1 MSEMTT
7 NPSTS
12 ATREYVSNKMNATAI
27 DKMIGEPTLVTYRI
41 LFDQLAMSASSV
53 KTNQWG
59 GRHGHL
65 PLLVSDAQF
74 VTITGI
80 ATAVTTKRIKP
91 ARVDPRINGNT
102 SNYDR
107 LRYTREQDEKILD
120 WYTQEEVDDT
130 LKNLI
135 INAVD
140 PQYIE
145 ELKQDYVGY
154 ANETA
159 KTMLSHI
166 KNTWCKIT
174 TREKGVAQRALREP
188 WNLVED
194 ITAYERALDKNQIT
208 CLELGVPINDSD
220 KVQIYI
226 ENMYACDMFDEKE
239 MTEWEDEPEANK
251 TWALAKTYFGTLYKK
266 RKKYHS
272 DMKAR
277 GAGFESANS
286 LAQSSRYSSAS
297 SIGGGATVIS
307 ATSTFGKDTATP
319 PGKTDLVEYS
329 DSLEDSLTEAKEYA
343 AALESKAEATQSALM
358 AKIELA
364 MDQNTKL
371 LALMANGGFS
381 SPKNDGE
388 SDEQRRRDGRRGK
401 KEPRICNNC
410 KEECYHE
417 DDQCFKLEKNKA
429 KRPKWYIRKHGE

>member
-27 DKMIGEPTLVTYRI
+27 DKMIGEPTLITYRI
-41 LFDQLAMSASSV
+41 LFDQLAMSASLV

-91 ARVDPRINGNT
+91 ARVDPRINRNT

-120 WYTQEEVDDT
+120 WYTQEEVDET
-130 LKNLI
+130 LKTLI

-154 ANETA
+154 ANEIA

-174 TREKGVAQRALREP
+174 TRKKGVAQRALREP

-208 CLELGVPINDSD
+208 CLELGDPINDSD
-220 KVQIYI
+220 KVQ
-226 ENMYACDMFDEKE
+226 CS
-239 MTEWEDEPEANK
+239 T
-251 TWALAKTYFGTLYKK
+251 K
-266 RKKYHS
+266 RK
-272 DMKAR
+272 
-277 GAGFESANS
+277 
-286 LAQSSRYSSAS
+286 
-297 SIGGGATVIS
+297 
-307 ATSTFGKDTATP
+307 
-319 PGKTDLVEYS
+319 
-329 DSLEDSLTEAKEYA
+329 
-343 AALESKAEATQSALM
+343 
-358 AKIELA
+358 
-364 MDQNTKL
+364 
-371 LALMANGGFS
+371 
-381 SPKNDGE
+381 
-388 SDEQRRRDGRRGK
+388 
-401 KEPRICNNC
+401 
-410 KEECYHE
+410 
-417 DDQCFKLEKNKA
+417 
-429 KRPKWYIRKHGE
+429 